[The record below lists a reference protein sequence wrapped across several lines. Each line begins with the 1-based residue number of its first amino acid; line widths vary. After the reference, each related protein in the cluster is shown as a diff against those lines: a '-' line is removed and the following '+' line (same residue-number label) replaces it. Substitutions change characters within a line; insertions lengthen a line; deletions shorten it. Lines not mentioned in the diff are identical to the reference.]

1 MLRPMSEI
9 EVAIRIGAAAIFA
22 GVFFAY
28 ALPRMI
34 ERAFPNERSDDLP
47 GVVVK
52 SGWEDTTLCWS
63 AGTPK
68 KDGEY
73 LALVYDRTLARVYR
87 REVVPCVGGE
97 WGIWGTG
104 EVLCWIAV
112 PDGWEEYKK

>member
-1 MLRPMSEI
+1 MSEA
-9 EVAIRIGAAAIFA
+9 EALVRIAAVSIFA

-28 ALPRMI
+28 VLPKIIARL
-34 ERAFPNERSDDLP
+34 FPKICGDDLP
-47 GVVVK
+47 SVVVK

-63 AGTPK
+63 GGTPK

-73 LALVYDRTLARVYR
+73 LALVYDKTLARVYR

-104 EVLCWIAV
+104 EVLCWIKV